1 MERFGSM
8 AIGIAR
14 TMTFYFAL
22 TDSTDTTWTTIHQ
35 RNDEDV
41 IAFEL
46 VHSEGDF
53 PTITATI
60 KNPRRPWL
68 TPDMNVWVWFAKD
81 NTPFFFG
88 RLVSSPE
95 ELSRELIRLVFVARP
110 PDYETVKRAFADTL
124 KVRPFWD
131 EIWLNEDHVDEPDTV
146 LEARSQLWHIDRTSL
161 AVTVSDIINGED
173 GTITIDNF
181 FYDSLDVSHGSM
193 PLRKVRVEAEVSWDQ
208 MATGTVDATAQLVE
222 AFRIAGSTPPRI
234 SSFTGQGL
242 HDDWPEEGDD
252 LKGGW
257 SIGETT
263 LLRVDGISAPQRY
276 KDVTIQPVAE
286 DDLQRVYA
294 MLAPPKTARFYIW
307 EFVPKFNLAYEA
319 KRQKIEY
326 LSFDLEADMQAIFT
340 EPGDDESQLITLQS
354 KRISEPIDPGGSLPI
369 GKLYNRAYFLTDRG
383 RQSLEYL
390 LMVARARLL
399 SNSRAIEI
407 SASYTFDFGLQF
419 SCRKNAVIVDPRI
432 PNGQASGKIIRYS
445 LVANND
451 GELYSTVTIGCA
463 VGKGNTVVAVP
474 GETDYADDDWDED
487 YQIRIGEWVMPLA
500 NEITYADYSDT
511 SIIDDNVNFDK
522 LDLNPLII
530 RLDVI
535 NGETVQKEVLDNP
548 FIDIPA
554 AVEALNASFTEVWL
568 ELEPLNG
575 GEPFETTYN
584 IAVSGL
590 QVPRMIDLEGI

>member
-1 MERFGSM
+1 
-8 AIGIAR
+8 
-14 TMTFYFAL
+14 MTFYFAL
-22 TDSTDTTWTTIHQ
+22 TDSADTTWTTLHQ

-41 IAFEL
+41 ISFEL

-53 PTITATI
+53 PTVTATI

-68 TPDMNVWVWFAKD
+68 TPDMNVWAWFAKD

-95 ELSRELIRLVFVARP
+95 ELSGELVSLTFVARP
-110 PDYETVKRAFADTL
+110 PNYEALKSSLADTL

-131 EIWLNEDHVDEPDTV
+131 AIWINEDQIDEPDVV

-181 FYDSLDVSHGSM
+181 YYDSLDVSHGSM
-193 PLRKVRVEAEVSWDQ
+193 PLRKVRVEAEVSWEQ
-208 MATGTVDATAQLVE
+208 TATGTVDATAQLVK
-222 AFRIAGSTPPRI
+222 AFQVAGSEPPRI

-242 HDDWPEEGDD
+242 HDDWPEKESSLG
-252 LKGGW
+252 GGW

-263 LLRVDGISAPQRY
+263 LLRVDGTSADQRY
-276 KDVTIQPVAE
+276 KDVVIQPVAE
-286 DDLQRVYA
+286 NDLFRARSILLNPQ
-294 MLAPPKTARFYIW
+294 LARFYLW
-307 EFVPKFNLAYEA
+307 EFIPKFKLAYEA
-319 KRQKIEY
+319 SRQKVEQI
-326 LSFDLEADMQAIFT
+326 SFDLEADMQSLFT

-354 KRISEPIDPGGSLPI
+354 RRVSEPIDPGKTLPI
-369 GKLYNRAYFLTDRG
+369 GKVRNRAYFLTNRG

-399 SNSRAIEI
+399 SNSRAVEV
-407 SASYTFDFGLQF
+407 SATYTFDFGLQF
-419 SCRKNAVIVDPRI
+419 SCRKNATIINPRI

-445 LVANND
+445 LVASED
-451 GELYSTVTIGCA
+451 GSQHSTVTIGCA
-463 VGKGNTVVAVP
+463 VGRGNTVTAVP
-474 GETDYADDDWDED
+474 GETDYADDTWDED
-487 YQIRIGEWVMPLA
+487 YQIRVGEWIMPLA
-500 NEITYADYSDT
+500 GEVTYSDYSDT
-511 SIIDDNVNFDK
+511 PIMDDNVNFDNIN
-522 LDLNPLII
+522 LNALIK
-530 RLDVI
+530 RFDVI
-535 NGETVQKEVLDNP
+535 NGENEQRALLDNS

-554 AVEALNASFTEVWL
+554 AVEALNAKFTEIWL

>member
-1 MERFGSM
+1 M
-8 AIGIAR
+8 AIGVAG

-22 TDSTDTTWTTIHQ
+22 TDSADTTWTALHQ

-41 IAFEL
+41 ISFEL

-53 PTITATI
+53 PTVTATI
-60 KNPRRPWL
+60 RNPRRPWL
-68 TPDMNVWVWFAKD
+68 TPDMNVWAWFAKD

-110 PDYETVKRAFADTL
+110 SNYDVLKSTLADTL

-131 EIWLNEDHVDEPDTV
+131 EVWINEDQVDEPDVV
-146 LEARSQLWHIDRTSL
+146 LEARSQLWHIDRISL
-161 AVTVSDIINGED
+161 GVTVSDIINGED
-173 GTITIDNF
+173 GTITIDNL

-193 PLRKVRVEAEVSWDQ
+193 PLRKVRVEAEVSWEQ
-208 MATGTVDATAQLVE
+208 IATGTVNATGQLVE
-222 AFRIAGSTPPRI
+222 AFRIAGSEPPRI

-242 HDDWPEEGDD
+242 HDDWPEKESD

-276 KDVTIQPVAE
+276 KDVVIQPVAK
-286 DDLQRVYA
+286 DDLFRAYSIFT
-294 MLAPPKTARFYIW
+294 PPQTARFYLW
-307 EFVPKFNLAYEA
+307 EFIPTFKLAYEA
-319 KRQKIEY
+319 SRQKIEY
-326 LSFDLEADMQAIFT
+326 LSFDLEADMQALFT
-340 EPGDDESQLITLQS
+340 EPGDADSQLITLQS
-354 KRISEPIDPGGSLPI
+354 KRISEPIDPGETLPI
-369 GKLYNRAYFLTDRG
+369 GKLHNRAYFLTGRG

-399 SNSRAIEI
+399 SNSRAVEV

-419 SCRKNAVIVDPRI
+419 SCRKNATILDTRI

-445 LVANND
+445 LVASED
-451 GELYSTVTIGCA
+451 GSQYSTVTIGCA
-463 VGKGNTVVAVP
+463 VGRGNTVTAVP
-474 GETDYADDDWDED
+474 GETDYADDTWDED
-487 YQIRIGEWVMPLA
+487 YQIRVGEWIMPLA
-500 NEITYADYSDT
+500 GEVTYSDYSDT
-511 SIIDDNVNFDK
+511 PIMDDNVNFDR
-522 LDLNPLII
+522 LNLNPLIK
-530 RLDVI
+530 RFDVI
-535 NGETVQKEVLDNP
+535 NGESVQKATLDGS
-548 FIDIPA
+548 FVDIPE
-554 AVEALNASFTEVWL
+554 AVEKLNEIFTEIWL
-568 ELEPLNG
+568 ELKPLNG